1 MSFPLQMAVATL
13 LGIFVGLFLGDHAG
27 ILAPYASA
35 YIMILKVTAIP
46 YLIVAIINGVGLL
59 NRAQGIQILK
69 KGSLFIG
76 LALFVNISIIYLIR
90 WSFPAAESSHP
101 ASYVTR
107 DVPTLNVAKLLI
119 PENIFYD
126 LSNNIIPAVVVFSLL
141 IGIALMQLADKQ
153 TTMSALHTTLEAL
166 TKVTRWIS
174 RITPIGTFLI
184 MANQVGT
191 VQVSTIKQMGTYIIL
206 YVIGT
211 CAVTFWIGPRLAG
224 MLTPMKAY
232 QWLKNLIPVL
242 VLAYT
247 TNLVIVCL
255 PYIINIVQRE
265 TQMLYPKD
273 DNVQNQIRGT
283 VSIIFNLPLGSIFT
297 AAFVFFVSVF
307 YSTPLAIK
315 GQIELF
321 FISFLTSLG
330 AVGLGSWINS
340 LTFIL
345 DTLGLPVDAIGL
357 YLTSVPFTAGF
368 QSMVSVMLIATL
380 AFIITLAGRGLI
392 MWQWKRIVFHS
403 AFVALPILLVFGAIK
418 YLDLLPRIKN
428 EAKSIYDLEIES
440 DAIVKVYAPGEAPA
454 PSSES
459 TGGSVLSRILDSK
472 RLRIGYDP
480 NLPPFCFYNRNHKL
494 VGYDVAYA
502 YQLAYALGCEKI
514 DFIPLNHSRIGTQLD
529 EGLFDIAMSAIS
541 VSEER
546 LKRMCFPNPY
556 LEAKTVFVTVDK
568 DRRRLANIEN
578 VKADRSLKIAA
589 LVNTAYEGIAYSEFP
604 HHDIVLLDSYE
615 DFDRDGA
622 PAADI
627 LIWEEPEA
635 IAWIVSHP
643 KYHVV
648 YPKPTLGKENLGYP
662 IKRGD
667 PELLCYLN
675 SWMNLKDSDGFKQ
688 QQYNLWIEGKTQEAA
703 PPQPRWSILDNLILP
718 KKENLENY

>member
-1 MSFPLQMAVATL
+1 MAFPLQMAVATL
-13 LGIFVGLFLGDHAG
+13 LGMFVGLFLGDRAG
-27 ILAPYASA
+27 VLGPYASA

-46 YLIVAIINGVGLL
+46 YLIVAIIYGVGQS
-59 NRAQGIQILK
+59 NRAQAMQILK
-69 KGSLFIG
+69 KGSLFVG
-76 LALFVNISIIYLIR
+76 LALLVNIAIIYLIR
-90 WSFPAAESSHP
+90 WTFPAAESSHP

-153 TTMSALHTTLEAL
+153 AAMSALNTTLEAL

-191 VQVSTIKQMGTYIIL
+191 VQISTIKQMGTYIIL
-206 YVIGT
+206 YVLGT
-211 CAVTFWIGPRLAG
+211 CAVTFWIAPRLAS

-255 PYIINIVQRE
+255 PYIINIVRRE

-273 DNVQNQIRGT
+273 ENVQNQIQGT
-283 VSIIFNLPLGSIFT
+283 VSIIFNIPLGSIFT
-297 AAFVFFVSVF
+297 AAFIFFVSVF

-321 FISFLTSLG
+321 SISFLTSLG

-345 DTLGLPVDAIGL
+345 DALALPVDAVNL
-357 YLTSVPFTAGF
+357 YLTSIPFTAGF

-392 MWQWKRIVFHS
+392 MWQWKRLIFHS
-403 AFVALPILLVFGAIK
+403 AFVVLPILLVFGTIK
-418 YLDLLPRIKN
+418 YLDPLPRIKN
-428 EAKSIYDLEIES
+428 QAKSIYDLEIES
-440 DAIVKVYAPGEAPA
+440 DAIVKVYSPGETPPA
-454 PSSES
+454 GAENSEG
-459 TGGSVLSRILDSK
+459 TALSRVIDSK

-502 YQLAYALGCEKI
+502 YQLAYALGCDRIE
-514 DFIPLNHSRIGTQLD
+514 FIPLNHSRIGAQLD

-556 LEAKTVFVTVDK
+556 LEAKTVFVTKDK
-568 DRRRLANIEN
+568 DRHRLANIET
-578 VKADRSLKIAA
+578 VKADRTLTIAV

-604 HHDIVLLDSYE
+604 YHDIVLLDSYE
-615 DFDRDGA
+615 DFDRSGV

-635 IAWIVSHP
+635 IVWIVSHT

-648 YPKPTLGKENLGYP
+648 YPKPSLGNENLGYP
-662 IKRGD
+662 IKRVD
-667 PELLCYLN
+667 LELLCYLN
-675 SWMNLKDSDGFKQ
+675 SWMTLKESDGFKK
-688 QQYNLWIEGKTQEAA
+688 QQYNLWILGKTQEAA
-703 PPQPRWSILDNLILP
+703 PPEPRWSILDNLLLP
-718 KKENLENY
+718 RKANEED